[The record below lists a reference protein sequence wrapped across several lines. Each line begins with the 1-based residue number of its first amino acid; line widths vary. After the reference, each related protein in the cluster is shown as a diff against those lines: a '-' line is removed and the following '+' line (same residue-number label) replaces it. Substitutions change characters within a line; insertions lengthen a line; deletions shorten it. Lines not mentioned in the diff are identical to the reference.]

1 MLFYLVF
8 LQVAYEI
15 KLKIR
20 SMCCSVAGA
29 PEILKIRGKTH
40 DLSKHMLFY
49 LMFFTVSSE
58 TMLKIRSMCCAV
70 VASVSK
76 RI

>member
-1 MLFYLVF
+1 M
-8 LQVAYEI
+8 
-15 KLKIR
+15 LKIGA
-20 SMCCSVAGA
+20 MWCSVAGA

-49 LMFFTVSSE
+49 LVFLTVSNE
-58 TMLKIRSMCCAV
+58 IMLKIGSMCCAV

-76 RI
+76 RA